1 MVPSLEIPILRMLGT
16 AHKPWDNNYILS
28 IGSLGLAQIHQFY
41 FQTLNSEGLA
51 MEDEKIGFVSNY
63 FSKISV
69 AAVEITHGAVSL
81 GDKLHFL
88 GHTTDFEST
97 VHSMQIEHKAVT
109 EAKKGDSVGIKVSER
124 VREGDKVYK
133 IVAD

>member
-1 MVPSLEIPILRMLGT
+1 MPWT
-16 AHKPWDNNYILS
+16 ANKPWDNNYILS
-28 IGSLGLAQIHQFY
+28 IGSLGLSPIHRFY

-51 MEDEKIGFVSNY
+51 MEEEKIGFVSNY

-69 AAVEITHGAVSL
+69 AAVEITDGKVSV
-81 GDKLHFL
+81 GDRLHFL

-97 VHSMQIEHKAVT
+97 VHSMQIEHKSIT
-109 EAKKGDSVGIKVSER
+109 EAKIGDSVGIKVSEKA
-124 VREGDKVYK
+124 REGDTVYK